1 MGTSY
6 QTLLVAAAIE
16 PVCDAL
22 NVAGVDAIALPAAA
36 NRTAVIP
43 REGAL
48 DFADPGDLAERIGA
62 GTGWATLA
70 NVVEDS
76 DWLQLE
82 AYLEGRFVHRYRSDR
97 PAPDDAARLAPFGTG
112 EVDTGRLGKA
122 LRGEFEGSGPVY
134 AEFQHRLILN
144 ALHLD
149 PRGLTTAFRWADTS
163 DLPNAIRIN
172 P

>member
-6 QTLLVAAAIE
+6 QTLLVAATLG

-22 NVAGVDAIALPAAA
+22 AVAGVDAIALPAAP

-82 AYLEGRFVHRYRSDR
+82 AYREGRFVHRYRSDR
-97 PAPDDAARLAPFGTG
+97 PTPDDADRLAPFGAG
-112 EVDTGRLGKA
+112 EVDTTRLGRA
-122 LRGEFEGSGPVY
+122 LRGEFDGTGPVY

-149 PRGLTTAFRWADTS
+149 PRGLTTAYRWADTG
-163 DLPNAIRIN
+163 DLPGAVRVA